1 MSNCVYIATSLDGFI
16 ADKNGGLDWLH
27 SIPNPDGSD
36 MGFADFMA
44 TIDALVMGRNTF
56 ETVLSFDGEWPYP
69 KPVYVA
75 SNSLEIVP
83 ADVDDKASLIQGTP
97 EEIITAL
104 NGRGLKNLY
113 IDGGATIQ
121 QFLQCDLIDEM
132 IITTIPVLLGEGI
145 PLFAHLE
152 RPLEFEHLKTDVL
165 LGSLV
170 KSHYR
175 RVKV

>member
-1 MSNCVYIATSLDGFI
+1 MSNRVYIATSLDGFI

-36 MGFADFMA
+36 FGFADFME
-44 TIDALVMGRNTF
+44 TVDALVMGRNTF
-56 ETVLSFDGEWPYP
+56 ETVLSFDGDWPYS

-75 SNSLEIVP
+75 SNSLEVVP
-83 ADVDDKASLIQGTP
+83 AGFDDKASLIQGTP
-97 EEIITAL
+97 EEIISVL
-104 NGRGLKNLY
+104 NARGLKNLY

-121 QFLQCDLIDEM
+121 QFLQYDLIDEM
-132 IITTIPVLLGEGI
+132 TITTVPILLGEGI
-145 PLFAHLE
+145 PLFARLE
-152 RPLEFEHLKTDVL
+152 QSLTFEHQKTEVL

-175 RVKV
+175 RVRV